1 MDYQEFRA
9 FMAHPAIDLLRG
21 DNAAMVL
28 GFLFHAFK
36 AQHRAI
42 VPEGQLRA
50 ILETY
55 LEELRD
61 AEPDKYPMATTQYLS
76 VWCDDAH
83 QYLRRYFLEDSSE
96 PVFELTSGSEKALLW
111 M

>member
-1 MDYQEFRA
+1 MECIGFRSPRVNRTTATPKNEINRMEYQEFRA
-9 FMAHPAIDLLRG
+9 FMAYPAIDLLRG

-28 GFLFHAFK
+28 GFLFRAFK

-61 AEPDKYPMATTQYLS
+61 AEVVVFRESRQFLS
-76 VWCDDAH
+76 NIIN
-83 QYLRRYFLEDSSE
+83 S
-96 PVFELTSGSEKALLW
+96 KN
-111 M
+111 